1 MAIVVCLGACVGAA
15 FEAWRPATPPGLD
28 KPAESPAS
36 APAQSST
43 IVDLPP
49 IVTNLGA
56 PQDTWVRLEGSIIFD
71 PKTLPHPEA
80 VAGQI
85 GDDVLAYLRTVS
97 LHQLEGPIGLE
108 NIRQDLNER
117 AAIRSGGKVR
127 GVRHPNIGGAMKRAI
142 CVGVALLAA
151 SCPAAA
157 QTVDL
162 NALIPAGGATAS
174 GRIIELVAILTVLS
188 VAPGLLIM
196 VTSFTRFIVAL
207 SFLRSGLGL
216 QSAPANLV
224 LISLSL
230 FMTFF
235 VMAPTFDRA
244 WQNGLKPLMDNQISQ
259 QDALAAVVEPF
270 REFMLGQ
277 VREKDMA
284 LFEGLSKGR
293 FEVTDRSK
301 ADLRLL
307 IPAFMISEL
316 RRGFEIGFLIVLP
329 FLVIDMIVATLTMSM
344 GMMMLPPSVISLPIK
359 ILFFVLID
367 GWNLLIGSLV
377 RSAS

>member
-1 MAIVVCLGACVGAA
+1 M
-15 FEAWRPATPPGLD
+15 R
-28 KPAESPAS
+28 
-36 APAQSST
+36 
-43 IVDLPP
+43 
-49 IVTNLGA
+49 
-56 PQDTWVRLEGSIIFD
+56 
-71 PKTLPHPEA
+71 
-80 VAGQI
+80 
-85 GDDVLAYLRTVS
+85 
-97 LHQLEGPIGLE
+97 
-108 NIRQDLNER
+108 
-117 AAIRSGGKVR
+117 
-127 GVRHPNIGGAMKRAI
+127 RAI
-142 CVGVALLAA
+142 GIGVALLAA
-151 SCPAAA
+151 SYPAAA

-162 NALIPAGGATAS
+162 NALVPAGGATAS

-224 LISLSL
+224 LISLAL

-235 VMAPTFDRA
+235 VMAPTFDQA
-244 WQNGLKPLMDNQISQ
+244 WQKGLKPLMDNQISQ
-259 QDALAAVVEPF
+259 QDALAAVSEPF
-270 REFMLGQ
+270 REFMLSQ

-284 LFEGLSKGR
+284 LFEGLSKRR

-344 GMMMLPPSVISLPIK
+344 GMMMLPPSVISLPVK
-359 ILFFVLID
+359 IMFFVLID